1 MSKAHPNHFYLN
13 RALLD
18 SDRWLAEKF
27 TRGQAWVDLCG
38 LAHHKSRTIFVNGV
52 SITVPRGCVAYSQLS
67 LSKRWKWSRKK
78 VAAQMKQWGYHKD
91 ITTIKTD
98 ATNFWLIQIV
108 KYDFWQGDGATE
120 CTTDGTTDD
129 TTEGTQSINDK
140 NVKNEKKQSSDKP
153 KTPTGDK
160 TDHLMPLKIYILAF
174 QKTFASV
181 EHIQDLIRRCVR
193 ESKALT
199 AYTPKMIALACLVAD
214 DERAAS
220 GKQYDITLETVGKKL
235 AQHAAHLPESPQN
248 LSWANE
254 LLAKYESMK
263 DTMLSKTS
271 SLISVPTA

>member
-1 MSKAHPNHFYLN
+1 MQTWIECLL
-13 RALLD
+13 RASHDERDVFLRRERMTLQPGQFVMGREEFGAAIGISGSTAWYWMLQFEAD
-18 SDRWLAEKF
+18 SMVDIKKTAKGSIVSVKNWGEYQNLTAE
-27 TRGQAWVDLCG
+27 L
-38 LAHHKSRTIFVNGV
+38 
-52 SITVPRGCVAYSQLS
+52 
-67 LSKRWKWSRKK
+67 
-78 VAAQMKQWGYHKD
+78 
-91 ITTIKTD
+91 
-98 ATNFWLIQIV
+98 ATNEQQ
-108 KYDFWQGDGATE
+108 KNTNK
-120 CTTDGTTDD
+120 
-129 TTEGTQSINDK
+129 NDK